1 MEWFDSLFKLEI
13 EKKNMEMQILHCN
26 GANLL
31 MFNRSKNLTGTCHCY
46 QTFPG
51 GLPFVTEPA
60 GGKARR
66 APTFLSSLRSPDS
79 EKLI

>member
-1 MEWFDSLFKLEI
+1 MERFDSLFKLEI
-13 EKKNMEMQILHCN
+13 ENKKEMQILHCN
-26 GANLL
+26 RADLL
-31 MFNRSKNLTGTCHCY
+31 MFNWPKNLTGTCHCY

-51 GLPFVTEPA
+51 VLPVVAEPA

-66 APTFLSSLRSPDS
+66 APTFLSSWRSPDS